1 MRKSAPED
9 QPKHPIQVVAR
20 RTGLSVDVIR
30 VWERRYQAVSPGR
43 TEARR
48 RLYSDAEVNR
58 LLLLRRATEAGRRIG
73 DVAALPTDELARLVA
88 ADRGAEPGTAAGPE
102 DFVESCLEAAERM
115 DSVGLEGELAR
126 AAVNF
131 SVPVLLERVV
141 AALMR
146 EVGERWHRGELRV
159 GQEHLVSAAV
169 RSFLGGLYGTSNM
182 GGTGPVLLVTTPLGQ
197 NHELGAL
204 MAAVLAAA
212 DGWHVVHLAPNTP
225 AADIAA
231 AARQVD
237 ARAVALALAYPQDDP
252 RLVQELRLLRQQ
264 LEPRVALLVG
274 GRASDGYTEVLS
286 EIGARQLASLAEL
299 RAALAELRTASAAA
313 PSPRSR

>member
-1 MRKSAPED
+1 MPQKRAADE
-9 QPKHPIQVVAR
+9 QPRHPIQVVAR

-43 TEARR
+43 TETRR

-73 DVAALPTDELARLVA
+73 DVAGVPTDELALLVA
-88 ADRGAEPGTAAGPE
+88 TDRGAEPGTAAAPE
-102 DFVESCLEAAERM
+102 AFVQRCLEAAERM
-115 DSVGLEGELAR
+115 DPVALEAELAR
-126 AAVNF
+126 AAVSF
-131 SVPVLLERVV
+131 SLPMLLDRVIAV
-141 AALMR
+141 LMR

-169 RSFLGGLYGTSNM
+169 RSFLGGLYSTSNM

-197 NHELGAL
+197 DHELGAL

-212 DGWHVVHLAPNTP
+212 DGWRAVHLAPNTP
-225 AADIAA
+225 AAEIAA
-231 AARQVD
+231 AAQRVD

-252 RLVQELRLLRQQ
+252 RLVQELRLLRRQ
-264 LEPRVALLVG
+264 LAPKVALLVG
-274 GRASDGYTEVLS
+274 GRASNGYAEVLE
-286 EIGARQLASLAEL
+286 EIGARRLASLEAFRAELGAL
-299 RAALAELRTASAAA
+299 RAA
-313 PSPRSR
+313 